1 MKRTQILPVII
12 SLCVIGIMAY
22 SMYFG
27 MNRTNESYK
36 ERIEICM
43 KLENKTSD
51 DSESVKEGKARF
63 KFERTTDFLY
73 PKTRYKIKQTKSDN
87 L

>member
-51 DSESVKEGKARF
+51 DSESVKEARCRL
-63 KFERTTDFLY
+63 KEREINV
-73 PKTRYKIKQTKSDN
+73 RA
-87 L
+87 